1 MYGCFAGPD
10 SPFSFFIFFSFFFF
24 FLMFLNPRL
33 SAIVL
38 LVDLQF
44 FCVLSFFLFL
54 YLFLSFSLR
63 APFPSPFPP
72 PAFKIRRVQ
81 LISKKKKNKTENA
94 VTTIQ
99 WDSNGF
105 LLSKCKIPLLWTF
118 AFAVTFCVFVTKKEC
133 LFLFFFFLLLV
144 RRRQSRFEQSDQRL
158 LISPR

>member
-81 LISKKKKNKTENA
+81 LISKKKKQDGKCRNNNTVGLERISIKQMQNS
-94 VTTIQ
+94 VTLNICFCCH
-99 WDSNGF
+99 F
-105 LLSKCKIPLLWTF
+105 LC
-118 AFAVTFCVFVTKKEC
+118 FCDKERVFVS
-133 LFLFFFFLLLV
+133 FFFFFV
-144 RRRQSRFEQSDQRL
+144 VGSSSS
-158 LISPR
+158 ITI